1 MDGRKQ
7 MISPCVSLCSN
18 VDGICDGCGRSMKDK
33 FAWKEAA
40 ANNDNITLDRIL
52 LDSKERLTSK
62 QYRNWQTLYEQKK
75 QRNL

>member
-1 MDGRKQ
+1 
-7 MISPCVSLCSN
+7 
-18 VDGICDGCGRSMKDK
+18 MKDK
-33 FAWKEAA
+33 FAWKEAV
-40 ANNDNITLDRIL
+40 ANGDNITLDSIL